1 MYGNDNSNK
10 VLQIYLK
17 RMGRTRLLTYEQ
29 EVELATRI
37 EAGDKKALNHLI
49 EANLRLVV
57 SIARKHSNRGMS
69 LEDLIQEGNIGLMKA
84 VEKYEYKRGYKFST
98 YATWWIRQAIT
109 RAIAD
114 QGRTVRVPVHLI
126 ETHNQMIKIIND
138 LVPLMGREPTAEEIA
153 KHSKINITKVRQVF
167 RVMMPP
173 VSLDQPIGEDGK
185 STVKDTFEDTDV
197 KVDSA
202 VDQDLINKLK
212 TSIKLLSPREEK
224 VLRIKFTLSDV

>member
-1 MYGNDNSNK
+1 
-10 VLQIYLK
+10 
-17 RMGRTRLLTYEQ
+17 MGRTKLLTYEQ

-37 EAGDKKALNHLI
+37 EAGDKRAVDKLI

-98 YATWWIRQAIT
+98 YATWWIRQGIT

-114 QGRTVRVPVHLI
+114 QGRTIRIPVHLI

-138 LVPLMGREPTAEEIA
+138 LVPIMGREPTVEEIA
-153 KHSKINITKVRQVF
+153 KHSKIKIEKVRQVF
-167 RVMMPP
+167 KVMMPP
-173 VSLDQPIGEDGK
+173 ISLDQPLSEEGK
-185 STVKDTFEDTDV
+185 STVKDTFEDTTV
-197 KVDSA
+197 NTDSV
-202 VDQDLINKLK
+202 VDQDLIKKMRK
-212 TSIKLLSPREEK
+212 TIKLLSPREEK
-224 VLRIKFTLSDV
+224 VLRIKFALSDV